1 MLDFDHIEARGLTK
15 LYGPTRALISATL
28 TVRRGDACV
37 VEGPNG
43 SGKTTLVSLLALLAR
58 PSRGELR
65 FGEHDGRE
73 SRRELVGRI
82 GYLGHRAAMYPGL
95 SGRENLK
102 FFGELREVPNLD
114 ARVEAAIERFDAKA
128 FADKPLGKLSRGQMQ
143 RLALGLSVL
152 HEPRLL
158 VLDEPT
164 TGLDARSIETLIG
177 VIREERERGAIVL
190 VVTHDESFASAVAT
204 RRVRL
209 DRGKLVSDDEASR

>member
-15 LYGPTRALISATL
+15 LYGPTRALVSATL
-28 TVRRGDACV
+28 TVRAGDVCV

-73 SRRELVGRI
+73 ARRELVGRI

-95 SGRENLK
+95 SGRENLH
-102 FFGELREVPNLD
+102 FFGELREVPNLG
-114 ARVEAAIERFDAKA
+114 ARVDAAIERFDAKS
-128 FADKPLGKLSRGQMQ
+128 FAGKPLGKLSRGQMQ

-164 TGLDARSIETLIG
+164 TGLDARSIETLAA
-177 VIREERERGAIVL
+177 VIAEEKARGAIVL
-190 VVTHDESFASAVAT
+190 VVTHDEAFAEAVAT
-204 RRVRL
+204 RRVRM
-209 DRGKLVSDDEASR
+209 DRGKIASDEAAR